1 MKGDFTIMERDLY
14 YYIFEN
20 NQERYDE
27 VLYSLKGLEE
37 FTAPELITEEQR
49 DFLRKLYLNLLF
61 RIAFLEYRGYKDE
74 EISRMLNLNKE
85 FIFISL
91 DKLFELKRIYRE
103 VLDKFIEIFEEV
115 YKSVIVNENVQSKD
129 YRLKKRLF
137 NVLKK

>member
-1 MKGDFTIMERDLY
+1 MKGDFTIMQRDLY

-49 DFLRKLYLNLLF
+49 DFLRKMYLNLLF
-61 RIAFLEYRGYKDE
+61 RIAFLEYRDYKDE
-74 EISRMLNLNKE
+74 EISKMLNLNKN
-85 FIFISL
+85 FVFISL
-91 DKLFELKRIYRE
+91 DNLFELKKIYRE

-115 YKSVIVNENVQSKD
+115 YKSVIVNENANAKDFKLKNKLLTFLSK
-129 YRLKKRLF
+129 
-137 NVLKK
+137 

>member
-37 FTAPELITEEQR
+37 FTALELITEEQR

>member
-20 NQERYDE
+20 NQERYNE
-27 VLYSLKGLEE
+27 VLYLLKGLEE
-37 FTAPELITEEQR
+37 FSVPELITEEQR

-74 EISRMLNLNKE
+74 EISKMLNLNKN
-85 FIFISL
+85 FVFISL
-91 DKLFELKRIYRE
+91 DNLFELKKIYRE

-115 YKSVIVNENVQSKD
+115 YKSVIVNENANAKDFKLKNKLLTFLSK
-129 YRLKKRLF
+129 
-137 NVLKK
+137 

>member
-20 NQERYDE
+20 NQERYNE
-27 VLYSLKGLEE
+27 VLYLLKGLEE
-37 FTAPELITEEQR
+37 FSVPELITEEQR

-74 EISRMLNLNKE
+74 EISKMLNLNKN
-85 FIFISL
+85 FVFISL
-91 DKLFELKRIYRE
+91 DNLFELKKIYRE

-115 YKSVIVNENVQSKD
+115 YKSVVVNENANAKDFKLKNKLLTFLSK
-129 YRLKKRLF
+129 
-137 NVLKK
+137 